1 MRDPKRIKRILK
13 EIETL
18 WELVP
23 DQRLGQLLQNYVFGR
38 GDIFFQEDDKSEKII
53 VWTVKD
59 HLDRINGKEQAN
71 S

>member
-59 HLDRINGKEQAN
+59 HLDRINGKEQTN